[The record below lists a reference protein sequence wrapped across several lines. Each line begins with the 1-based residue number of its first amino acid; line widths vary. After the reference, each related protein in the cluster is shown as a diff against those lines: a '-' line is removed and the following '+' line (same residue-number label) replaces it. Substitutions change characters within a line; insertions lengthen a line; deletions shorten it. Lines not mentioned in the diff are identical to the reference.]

1 MGKIILCTGK
11 HAKEPY
17 VFVVSNTSVYSIEEM
32 SYYLYTHIYEME
44 EDFLEENLIKWIGSD
59 LEMQDLADKL
69 ARLKQNNNN
78 LKDIIV
84 TILCSNDYYT
94 EKEIKELV
102 VVLDQ
107 IMNLPLIKRRK
118 MRGDYFL
125 KYQMYSHAVAEYQ
138 SVLHDSE
145 VRLFSE
151 EEYGN
156 ILHNMG
162 ITHIRITSFKEA
174 ALCFKE
180 AYNLNHNPETLHQY
194 MLTLYLGEELAVFE
208 KERIKYELPE
218 DYKET
223 IGMEVEAVRESATKK
238 LGYQQLDNLMLLKN
252 AGRVNDY
259 YAQIDAI
266 LGEWKR
272 IYRRQIEG

>member
-1 MGKIILCTGK
+1 MGKIILCAGK
-11 HAKEPY
+11 QAKEPY
-17 VFVVSNTSVYSIEEM
+17 VFVVSNTSVYSIEEL
-32 SYYLYTHIYEME
+32 SYYLYTHIYEVE
-44 EDFLEENLIKWIGSD
+44 EDFLEDNLIKWIGSE
-59 LEMQDLADKL
+59 LGMMELAEKL
-69 ARLKQNNNN
+69 ARLKQNHND

-94 EKEIKELV
+94 EKEIKDLV

-118 MRGDYFL
+118 MRGDYYL

-138 SVLHDSE
+138 SVLHDNE

-162 ITHIRITSFKEA
+162 ITHIHITSFKEA

-194 MLTLYLGEELAVFE
+194 MLTLYLGEELEVFE
-208 KERIKYELPE
+208 KERVQYELPE
-218 DYKET
+218 EYLDSIRK
-223 IGMEVEAVRESATKK
+223 EVEAAKEAATSKPE
-238 LGYQQLDNLMLLKN
+238 YRQLDNLMLLKQ
-252 AGRVNDY
+252 AGKVNDY